1 MKTYLKTLIRTFK
14 KHITRFLSIIFMVL
28 VSVGF
33 ISGIGSST
41 DKINFS
47 LSDHY
52 ALKNVSDFIIKCTNE
67 EGFSDGQIAKVK
79 DMYGATNVNAGM
91 SFDVDVKINGNS
103 RLTRLYFV
111 DFNDWTVNM
120 PEITAGGAPADK
132 TEIYSE
138 AADNMIVGVETGTE
152 VVLDF
157 ADILKQLAA
166 ENGTEIDGV
175 MESMLGRL
183 KTVTLKVS
191 GVIQSPL
198 TFAKDGEPSYK
209 NPEDTKVPDNITD
222 ANKLITLKNILYV
235 SKDVIPTYKDIMS
248 FLSPNPL
255 INSGDLYVALP
266 NRKTFNA
273 FDKRYDKYIET
284 EKQNILTALGG
295 LETDAEGQALSV
307 EASEENDNYR
317 FITLKDN
324 YSFCSLHSYGQK
336 VKGIGVVLMVA
347 FIFVTAL
354 VVLSTMT
361 RLLEEERGQIACL
374 KTLGYS
380 APKIIFKYILF
391 AMLGTGIGGAGAYF
405 VGLGLAYLVC
415 GAFSFS
421 FAMPPI
427 SSHVALGF
435 FLITFFVIVAVTLFS
450 TLVAGLHMT
459 REKPANLL
467 RPKPPK
473 AGKKVFLERIPLI
486 WNALSFKY
494 KSTMRNVLRYKSRF
508 FMTVISVGVS
518 MALVLAGLGLLDLC
532 LFGGLDSPTVMA
544 IALVVV
550 AFAGLL
556 TMVVIYTLTNINI
569 SERNKELA
577 TLQVLGYHNKE
588 IAGYIY
594 REIYIDTA
602 AGIVLGYPLSLLI
615 MWLVFSVMAVGSIG
629 GVTWFWWLIAPV
641 IVLFF
646 TFLVTLVLRRKII
659 GINMNESLKA
669 NE

>member
-1 MKTYLKTLIRTFK
+1 
-14 KHITRFLSIIFMVL
+14 
-28 VSVGF
+28 
-33 ISGIGSST
+33 
-41 DKINFS
+41 
-47 LSDHY
+47 
-52 ALKNVSDFIIKCTNE
+52 
-67 EGFSDGQIAKVK
+67 
-79 DMYGATNVNAGM
+79 
-91 SFDVDVKINGNS
+91 
-103 RLTRLYFV
+103 
-111 DFNDWTVNM
+111 
-120 PEITAGGAPADK
+120 
-132 TEIYSE
+132 
-138 AADNMIVGVETGTE
+138 
-152 VVLDF
+152 
-157 ADILKQLAA
+157 
-166 ENGTEIDGV
+166 
-175 MESMLGRL
+175 
-183 KTVTLKVS
+183 
-191 GVIQSPL
+191 
-198 TFAKDGEPSYK
+198 
-209 NPEDTKVPDNITD
+209 
-222 ANKLITLKNILYV
+222 
-235 SKDVIPTYKDIMS
+235 
-248 FLSPNPL
+248 
-255 INSGDLYVALP
+255 
-266 NRKTFNA
+266 
-273 FDKRYDKYIET
+273 
-284 EKQNILTALGG
+284 
-295 LETDAEGQALSV
+295 
-307 EASEENDNYR
+307 
-317 FITLKDN
+317 
-324 YSFCSLHSYGQK
+324 
-336 VKGIGVVLMVA
+336 
-347 FIFVTAL
+347 
-354 VVLSTMT
+354 
-361 RLLEEERGQIACL
+361 
-374 KTLGYS
+374 
-380 APKIIFKYILF
+380 
-391 AMLGTGIGGAGAYF
+391 MLGTGIGGAGAYF

-629 GVTWFWWLIAPV
+629 GVTLFWWLIAPV

>member
-1 MKTYLKTLIRTFK
+1 MKTYLKTLWRTFK

-41 DKINFS
+41 DKLNFS
-47 LSDHY
+47 LADYY
-52 ALKNVSDFIIKCTNE
+52 AAKNVSDFIIKCTDE
-67 EGFSDGQIAKVK
+67 SGFTDAQIAKVK

-91 SFDVDVKINGNS
+91 SFDVNVNIDGAP

-111 DFNDWTVNM
+111 DFEDWTVNM
-120 PEITAGGAPADK
+120 PEITDGAAPADK

-138 AADNMIVGVETGTE
+138 AADNKIAGVETGAE
-152 VVLDF
+152 VTLDF
-157 ADILKQLAA
+157 ADILKQLA
-166 ENGTEIDGV
+166 EQNGTEITSA
-175 MESMLGRL
+175 METMLARL
-183 KTVTLKVS
+183 KAVTVKVS

-209 NPEDTKVPDNITD
+209 NPEDTEIPDNIAD
-222 ANKLITLKNILYV
+222 VNKLITLENILYV

-248 FLSPNPL
+248 FLAADPIISL
-255 INSGDLYVALP
+255 GDLYVALP

-273 FDKRYDKYIET
+273 FDRRYDDYIEA
-284 EKQNILTALGG
+284 EKRNILKELAALEPETADGT
-295 LETDAEGQALSV
+295 EEDAAK
-307 EASEENDNYR
+307 EAYR
-317 FITLKDN
+317 FITLNDN
-324 YSFCSLHSYGQK
+324 YSFRSLHSYAEK
-336 VKGIGVVLMVA
+336 VTGIGYVLMVA
-347 FIFVTAL
+347 FIFVTSL

-380 APKIIFKYILF
+380 PSKIIFKYILF
-391 AMLGTGIGGAGAYF
+391 AMLGTGIGGACAYF
-405 VGLGLAYLVC
+405 VGLGLAYLIC
-415 GAFSFS
+415 GAFGFS

-427 SSHVALGF
+427 SSNVALGF
-435 FLITFFVIVAVTLFS
+435 FFITFFAIVAATLIS
-450 TLVAGLHMT
+450 TLIAGLHLT

-473 AGKKVFLERIPLI
+473 AGKKVFLERIPFI

-494 KSTMRNVLRYKSRF
+494 KSTTRNVLRYKSRF
-508 FMTVISVGVS
+508 FMTVISVAVS

-532 LFGGLDSPTVMA
+532 IFGGLGSPTVMA

-550 AFAGLL
+550 VFAGLL

-569 SERNKELA
+569 SERNRELA

-602 AGIVLGYPLSLLI
+602 VGIIAGYPTSLLI

-641 IVLFF
+641 VVLFF
-646 TFLVTLVLRRKII
+646 TFLVTMVLRRKIV
-659 GINMNESLKA
+659 GIDMNESLKA

>member
-1 MKTYLKTLIRTFK
+1 MKTYLKTLLRTFK
-14 KHITRFLSIIFMVL
+14 KHVTRFLSIIFMVL

-33 ISGIGSST
+33 ISGIGSAT

-52 ALKNVSDFIIKCTNE
+52 AEKNVSDFIIKCASE
-67 EGFSDGQIAKVK
+67 DGFSDGQIAKVK
-79 DMYGATNVNAGM
+79 DMYGANNVNAGM
-91 SFDVDVKINGNS
+91 SFDVNVKIGGVS
-103 RLTRLYFV
+103 RLTRLYFI
-111 DFNDWTVNM
+111 DFNDWTVNI
-120 PEITAGGAPADK
+120 PDLTHGAAPADK

-138 AADNMIVGVETGTE
+138 ASDNKIVGVETGAE
-152 VVLDF
+152 VTLDF
-157 ADILKQLAA
+157 ADILKQLA
-166 ENGTEIDGV
+166 EQGGTEITSA
-175 MESMLGRL
+175 METMLARL

-191 GVIQSPL
+191 GVVQSPL
-198 TFAKDGEPSYK
+198 TFARDGEPSYK
-209 NPEDTKVPDNITD
+209 NPEDTKIPDNITD
-222 ANKLITLKNILYV
+222 VNNLITLENILYV

-248 FLSPNPL
+248 FLPSDPVISP
-255 INSGDLYVALP
+255 GDLYVALP

-273 FDKRYDKYIET
+273 FDRRYDKYIVE
-284 EKQNILTALGG
+284 EKQSVLTALAALEPETAEEADGG
-295 LETDAEGQALSV
+295 ENET
-307 EASEENDNYR
+307 YR
-317 FITLKDN
+317 FITLNEN

-336 VKGIGVVLMVA
+336 VKGIGIVLMVA

-405 VGLGLAYLVC
+405 VGLGLAYLLC
-415 GAFSFS
+415 GAFNFS

-435 FLITFFVIVAVTLFS
+435 FLITFFTIVAATLVS
-450 TLVAGLHMT
+450 TLIAGLRLT

-473 AGKKVFLERIPLI
+473 AGKKVFLERIPFI

-508 FMTVISVGVS
+508 FMTVIAVGVS

-532 LFGGLDSPTVMA
+532 LFGGIDSATVLA
-544 IALVVV
+544 ISLVVV
-550 AFAGLL
+550 VFAGLL
-556 TMVVIYTLTNINI
+556 TMVVVYTLTNINI

-577 TLQVLGYHNKE
+577 TLQVLGYHGRE

-602 AGIVLGYPLSLLI
+602 VGIIVGYPLSLLV
-615 MWLVFSVMAVGSIG
+615 MWLIFSVMAMGSIG

-646 TFLVTLVLRRKII
+646 TFLVTMVLRRKIV
-659 GINMNESLKA
+659 GIDMNESLKA